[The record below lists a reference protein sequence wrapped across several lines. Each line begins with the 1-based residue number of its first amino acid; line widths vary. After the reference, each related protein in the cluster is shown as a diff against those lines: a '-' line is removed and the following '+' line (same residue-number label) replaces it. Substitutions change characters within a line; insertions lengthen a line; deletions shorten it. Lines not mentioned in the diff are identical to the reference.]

1 MIILTT
7 PNYPGREILEVKGLV
22 VGSTIQCKNV
32 GRDIGSA
39 FKNLV
44 GGEMVAYKEM
54 LDESRKIAI
63 DRMIAEA
70 EKLGAN
76 AIIGFELGSSAIVQG
91 GAEIVAYGT
100 AVSVL
105 T

>member
-7 PNYPGREILEVKGLV
+7 PNYPGKEIIDVKGLV
-22 VGSTIQCKNV
+22 TGNTIQCKNV

-54 LDESRKIAI
+54 LDSSRTIAI
-63 DRMIAEA
+63 DRMIKEA
-70 EKLGAN
+70 ESLGAN
-76 AIIGFELGSSAIVQG
+76 AIIGFELSSSAVIQG
-91 GAEIVAYGT
+91 AAEIIAYGT
-100 AVSVL
+100 AVVVN
-105 T
+105 

>member
-7 PNYPGREILEVKGLV
+7 PSYPGKEIIDVKGV
-22 VGSTIQCKNV
+22 VSGSTIQCKNV

-54 LDESRKIAI
+54 LDKSREIAV
-63 DRMIAEA
+63 DRMIKEA
-70 EKLGAN
+70 EEMGAN
-76 AIIGFELGSSAIVQG
+76 AIISFMLGSSAVAPG
-91 GAEIVAYGT
+91 AAEIVAYGT
-100 AVSVL
+100 AVVVE
-105 T
+105 